1 LAGGFIAAIVI
12 GVIVFFL
19 SVPLD
24 LSLRFEADEKFRF
37 LFRLKWLF
45 GLVKT
50 GSGKRKKEPRR
61 KAKKKGGRDWSFLWG
76 LVRTRGLPGKL
87 LRFLRDILRKI
98 KIRDLEVDLEA
109 GLGDPADTA
118 LFVGWIWL
126 PAFLLGAQT
135 TYLIRVAPLFHDD
148 LIVQGHAYISIR
160 LIPIQLVPAFIRFGF
175 SQAGIRVLRV
185 LIFRRWNRKKQ

>member
-1 LAGGFIAAIVI
+1 MAGGFIAAIVVGI
-12 GVIVFFL
+12 IVFFL

-76 LVRTRGLPGKL
+76 LMRTRGLPGKL

-98 KIRDLEVDLEA
+98 KIRDLEVDLEV

-118 LFVGWIWL
+118 LLVGWIWL
-126 PAFLLGAQT
+126 PAFILGTQT
-135 TYLIRVAPLFHDD
+135 SHLIRVVPSFDD
-148 LIVQGHAYISIR
+148 ELVFQGHAYTSIR
-160 LIPIQLVPAFIRFGF
+160 LIPIQLVPAFIRFG
-175 SQAGIRVLRV
+175 SSRAGIRVLRV
-185 LIFRRWNRKKQ
+185 LIFRRWKRKKQ